1 MSVQNIN
8 HEQSVFQALLGDASR
23 QARHFSEP
31 DQQKA
36 REAFHKA
43 LRACDKATERMV
55 DRHLES
61 VKKSAE
67 KQAEYRKR
75 KAFTDRAR
83 KRADDMRTMSENI
96 LIERINHRN
105 MLEEIRVRELNRDEI
120 LKDARS

>member
-1 MSVQNIN
+1 MGVQNIN
-8 HEQSVFQALLGDASR
+8 HDQSIFQTVLGDASR
-23 QARHFSEP
+23 HARHFSES
-31 DQQKA
+31 DQQQA

-55 DRHLES
+55 DKHLEN

-75 KAFTDRAR
+75 RAFTDRAR
-83 KRADDMRTMSENI
+83 KKADDMRTMSENI

-105 MLEEIRVRELNRDEI
+105 MLEEIRVRELNRDEL
-120 LKDARS
+120 LKDSRL